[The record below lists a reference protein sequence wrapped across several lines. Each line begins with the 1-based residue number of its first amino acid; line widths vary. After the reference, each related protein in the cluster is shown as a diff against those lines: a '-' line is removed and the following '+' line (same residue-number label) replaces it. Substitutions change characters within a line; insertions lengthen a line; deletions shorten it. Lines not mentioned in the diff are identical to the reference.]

1 MKKDF
6 IEIAKSHLKKYLDE
20 IYCDKKF
27 IIQFN
32 GKFLI
37 AISRY
42 EIEDNVL
49 NNLPSIIKSY
59 SVNKNKFYF
68 TLSKK
73 WIKDSVSIL
82 NSDKYSNRNI
92 TIFSQ
97 ITRLNYQLDNKL
109 FGGTWDDDMYPIAK
123 DILYLLHTNSQSIR
137 RNIVKRCAR
146 RYNNLQIKGQIPFN
160 LINGYKSALCMI
172 SFDYGE

>member
-1 MKKDF
+1 MEKDF
-6 IEIAKSHLKKYLDE
+6 IEIAKSHLEEYLDD

-32 GKFLI
+32 GEFLI
-37 AISRY
+37 AISKC
-42 EIEDNVL
+42 EIENKVL
-49 NNLPSIIKSY
+49 NNLPNIIKSY
-59 SVNKNKFYF
+59 SINKNKFYF
-68 TLSKK
+68 KLSKK
-73 WIKDSVSIL
+73 WLKDSVSIL
-82 NSDKYSNRNI
+82 NNDKYSKRSI
-92 TIFSQ
+92 IIFSQ
-97 ITRLNYQLDNKL
+97 ITRLNYQLENKL
-109 FGGTWDDDMYPIAK
+109 FGGTWDDDMYLMAK
-123 DILYLLHTNSQSIR
+123 DILYLLHTKSQSIR